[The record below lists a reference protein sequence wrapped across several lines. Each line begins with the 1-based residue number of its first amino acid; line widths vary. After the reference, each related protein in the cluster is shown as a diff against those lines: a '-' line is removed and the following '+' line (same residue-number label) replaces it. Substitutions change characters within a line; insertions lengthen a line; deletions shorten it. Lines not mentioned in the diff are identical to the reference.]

1 MNSAELRK
9 KLLPHVIIV
18 AIFIILSCVYLSPAL
33 SGKVLQQNDVRQ
45 WKGSYQ
51 EIKDYYEKT
60 GERTLWT
67 NSMFGGMPTYQ
78 ISPYSPNSMIGT
90 IYIYNVLVS
99 GWSLPVPINAVFLY
113 CFSFYLLLLAFRVKP
128 WLAMIGGIAYGF
140 GSFNIIILEA
150 GHVLQA
156 YALGT
161 APLVLAAAVF
171 TIREK
176 KYFLGGALFAL
187 ALAIHIRTSHI
198 QMSYYTGI
206 LLGIYLIGEFIYHL
220 RHKQLAPYFKSIGV
234 FAIATAIA
242 IGSSITLQLTTY
254 EYGKETIRGQ
264 SELKKS
270 AAKSSGLD
278 VNYAFEHSYGVGET
292 FSLMIPN
299 IRGGSSGAIGEKD
312 KSAADKNSD
321 EMTKQIVESFDS
333 YWGSQSF
340 TSGPFYIGAIICFLF
355 ILGLVFLKGN
365 DKWWILAATVLSM
378 MLAWGKNFEDF
389 NMFFFNHF
397 PLYNKFRSVDFT
409 LVIAAM
415 AMPILAM
422 LVLNKLLTT
431 KPAWDKETRKKFFIA
446 LGIAGGLCLIFFLA
460 PTIAGDMHKPE
471 DSGETD
477 EQVLQMMLQQSN
489 VSQQEI
495 AQFMKSPA
503 KDNAMSAIADARADI
518 LKADAGRSL
527 IFILLAGGILV
538 AFFMGKLKK
547 EYVIV
552 GIAVLVVADLFTVD
566 KRYLNNKNFA
576 TKHDF
581 NADFDPTEADNT
593 ILQDKDP
600 DYRVLNLTKNVFNDA
615 TVSYFHKS
623 IGGYHGAKL
632 RRFQEFRE
640 HYLDQPVGI
649 LQQNVGRMSS
659 DTLLALLQKDNKLV
673 GLNLLNDKYMI
684 SGPGANN
691 VIRNPYALGHAWF
704 VNNVSVVPDA
714 DSEMSAVGHIDPKTT
729 AVTDKRYADYLK
741 GFNPQPDPAATIT
754 LEEYRPNRLKYKTN
768 ATSEQFAVFSEV
780 YYDSHLGWNAY
791 VDGKKVDHIRVDY
804 LLRGMRI
811 PAGQHTIDFKF
822 EPESFAKGEIITLIS
837 SLLLLF
843 GVIGAVV
850 YEVMKARK
858 HNNGGQVQ
866 TA

>member
-33 SGKVLQQNDVRQ
+33 SGKVLQQNDVHQ

-51 EIKDYYEKT
+51 ETKEYHDKT

-99 GWSLPVPINAVFLY
+99 GWSLPVPINALFLY
-113 CFSFYLLLLAFRVKP
+113 CFSFYLLLLAFRVNP

-161 APLVLAAAVF
+161 APLVIAAAVY

-176 KYFLGGALFAL
+176 KYFLGGALFAV
-187 ALAIHIRTSHI
+187 ALAINIRTSHI
-198 QMSYYTGI
+198 QMTYYMGI

-220 RHKQLAPYFKSIGV
+220 RHKQLAPYFKCLGI
-234 FAIATAIA
+234 FAIGSAIA
-242 IGSSITLQLTTY
+242 VGSSITLQLTTY
-254 EYGKETIRGQ
+254 EYGKETIRGP
-264 SELKKS
+264 SELKKN
-270 AAKSSGLD
+270 AAQSSGLD

-299 IRGGSSGAIGEKD
+299 IRGGSSGAIGEKS
-312 KSAADKNSD
+312 KTAANSADENS
-321 EMTKQIVESFDS
+321 KQIVEAFDS

-340 TSGPFYIGAIICFLF
+340 TSGPFYLGAIICFLF

-365 DKWWILAATVLSM
+365 DKWWILAAAVLSM
-378 MLAWGKNFEDF
+378 LLAWGKNFEDF
-389 NMFFFNHF
+389 NMLFFNHF

-415 AMPILAM
+415 VIPILAI
-422 LVLNKLLTT
+422 LVLNRILAS

-446 LGIAGGLCLIFFLA
+446 LGVTGGFCLLFYIM
-460 PTIAGDMHKPE
+460 PTMAGDMRKPE
-471 DSGETD
+471 GGESD
-477 EQVLQMMLQQSN
+477 EQVLQMMLQQSGAD
-489 VSQQEI
+489 QQQI
-495 AQFMKSPA
+495 DQFMKSQNKEA
-503 KDNAMSAIADARADI
+503 VLSGVADARAQI

-527 IFILLAGGILV
+527 IFILLAGGVLV
-538 AFFMGKLKK
+538 AFFMGKIKK
-547 EYVIV
+547 EYVIAA
-552 GIAVLVVADLFTVD
+552 IALLVLTDLYSAD
-566 KRYLNNKNFA
+566 KRYLNDKNFA
-576 TKHDF
+576 TKQNF
-581 NADFDPTEADNT
+581 NADFEPTEADNA

-640 HYLDQPVGI
+640 RYLDQPVAI
-649 LQQNVGRMSS
+649 LQQNASRNG
-659 DTLLALLQKDNKLV
+659 DTLLYLMQRDNRLI

-684 SGPGANN
+684 TGPGANN
-691 VIRNPYALGHAWF
+691 VIKNPYALGHAWF
-704 VNNVSVVPDA
+704 VSHISEVPDA
-714 DSEMSAVGHIDPKTT
+714 DSEMNAIGHIDPRTT
-729 AVTDKRYADYLK
+729 AVADKRYDDYLK
-741 GFNPQPDPAATIT
+741 GFNPQPDPSATIT

-768 ATSEQFAVFSEV
+768 AATEQFAVFSEV
-780 YYDSHLGWNAY
+780 YYDNHLGWNAY
-791 VDGKKVDHIRVDY
+791 VDGKKVEHIRVDY

-843 GVIGAVV
+843 GLIGAVV
-850 YEVMKARK
+850 YEAMKARK
-858 HNNGGQVQ
+858 HNNNGQVQ
-866 TA
+866 AA